1 MLFCPLQLP
10 SPDSPAHFLVGVHTE
25 AALVDVPAYPLPMQ
39 WVTST
44 QWVRDIGSSGRLSVV
59 SCSLLQ
65 LLTTTLIAAWSVTH
79 NHLSAKPPTP
89 TTPITALYSVIHN
102 HLLCMIA
109 LNRARTHTTHLVLY
123 TSDASSIGFSLTRA
137 SMTLRQHLPEEA
149 AHLAGWTAS

>member
-10 SPDSPAHFLVGVHTE
+10 SADSPAHCLVGVNTE

-39 WVTST
+39 WVTSA
-44 QWVRDIGSSGRLSVV
+44 QWVAALDDRVLCHAASNP
-59 SCSLLQ
+59 LLQ
-65 LLTTTLIAAWSVTH
+65 LLTTMLIAAWSVTH
-79 NHLSAKPPTP
+79 NHLSAKPSTP

-109 LNRARTHTTHLVLY
+109 LYRARTPTTHLVLY
-123 TSDASSIGFSLTRA
+123 TSDASSIGFSLTHT
-137 SMTLRQHLPEEA
+137 SVTLHLPEEA